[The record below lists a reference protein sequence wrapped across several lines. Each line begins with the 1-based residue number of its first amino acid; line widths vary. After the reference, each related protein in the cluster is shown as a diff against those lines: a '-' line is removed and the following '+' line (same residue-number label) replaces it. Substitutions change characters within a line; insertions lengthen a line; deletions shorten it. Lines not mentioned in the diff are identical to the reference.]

1 MTWSTEDIGDLTG
14 RRVLVTG
21 ATSGIGTETAREL
34 LRHGADVTIT
44 ARDDRKA
51 AATVADLGGDV
62 EVVALDLADLP
73 GTIAAAQ
80 QVVDAGERFDILVNN
95 AGVMVPPFTQ
105 TMDGFEL
112 QIATNHLGHF
122 AWTAT
127 LWPLLRE
134 GATRVV
140 TVSSLAHSATRGIDL
155 RSLEPNGDPRRY
167 SRWRSYAESK
177 LANLLFMKELD
188 RRVKAVGLG
197 LVSVGAHPGLTSTN
211 LTKTTGFAMHH
222 LAGAFSQSSR
232 AGAWPSL
239 RAATDPTFTGGE
251 YVGPASLRQTRGR
264 PKTVGMTSAAR
275 DERLAAEV
283 WSASESATGVV
294 FEVS

>member
-1 MTWSTEDIGDLTG
+1 MGWETSAIGDLTG
-14 RRVLVTG
+14 KRALVTG
-21 ATSGIGTETAREL
+21 ATSGIGTETARQL
-34 LRHGADVTIT
+34 LRHGAEVVIT

-51 AATVADLGGDV
+51 AATVADLGDV
-62 EVVALDLADLP
+62 EVVTLDLSDLP

-80 QVVDAGERFDILVNN
+80 GVVDAGERFDIVVNN
-95 AGVMVPPFTQ
+95 AGVMVPPFTR

-140 TVSSLAHSATRGIDL
+140 TVSSLAHSGTKGIDL
-155 RSLEPNGDPRRY
+155 RSLEPKGDPRRY
-167 SRWRSYAESK
+167 RRWRSYAESK

-188 RRVKAVGLG
+188 RRAKAAGLG
-197 LVSVGAHPGLTSTN
+197 LVSVAAHPGLTSTN
-211 LTKTTGFAMHH
+211 LTRPGGALLHT
-222 LAGAFSQSSR
+222 LAGAFSQS
-232 AGAWPSL
+232 AVPGAWPSL
-239 RAATDPTFTGGE
+239 RAASDPTLTGGE
-251 YVGPASLRQTRGR
+251 YIGPASLRQTRGR
-264 PKTVGMTSAAR
+264 PTKVGMTSAAR
-275 DERLAAEV
+275 DGRLAAEV
-283 WSASESATGVV
+283 WSASETATGVV